1 MTKYIFVTG
10 GVVSGLG
17 KGITAASLGRLLK
30 MRGLKVAAQKLDP
43 YINVDPGTMS
53 PYQHGEV
60 YVTEDGAETDLDLG
74 HYERFIDEDLNK
86 YSNLTT
92 GKVYWNV
99 LNKERRGEYL
109 GSTVQ
114 VIPHITNEIKDF
126 VYRVGKKTN
135 ADVVITEIGGTIGD
149 IESQPFIEAV
159 RQISLEVGREN
170 SLFIHVTLVP
180 FLRGS
185 DEHKSKP
192 TQHSVK
198 ELLGMGTFSLIL
210 YNLHVMI
217 LDLEQENEILVYID
231 ENYSEAKAKSVGSQI
246 NLISNVREAK
256 FVSRQQAL
264 DEFIDT
270 QNDAALFDGIE
281 ADTLRDR
288 FVVTL
293 EDNSL
298 ITQTKEMLKQIDGVD
313 EVSAHDEIAN
323 GFQTVQ
329 KVLNIAA
336 MVIIVVLFVVSM
348 FIISNTIK
356 LAMYSRSQEIAIMK
370 MVGATNSFIRLP
382 FVVEGLILGFI
393 SSLVAFFL
401 EWGLYDFLA
410 SKIAQIDTLQLIT
423 IVPFAEC
430 IEFVAIAYAVTGF
443 VVGVFGSMLSIR
455 KFLRV

>member
-1 MTKYIFVTG
+1 MGIISMKKNNIGYLLREGFKGVFLHGFMSFAAICVT
-10 GVVSGLG
+10 
-17 KGITAASLGRLLK
+17 
-30 MRGLKVAAQKLDP
+30 VACL
-43 YINVDPGTMS
+43 I
-53 PYQHGEV
+53 
-60 YVTEDGAETDLDLG
+60 
-74 HYERFIDEDLNK
+74 I
-86 YSNLTT
+86 
-92 GKVYWNV
+92 
-99 LNKERRGEYL
+99 
-109 GSTVQ
+109 
-114 VIPHITNEIKDF
+114 
-126 VYRVGKKTN
+126 
-135 ADVVITEIGGTIGD
+135 
-149 IESQPFIEAV
+149 
-159 RQISLEVGREN
+159 
-170 SLFIHVTLVP
+170 
-180 FLRGS
+180 
-185 DEHKSKP
+185 
-192 TQHSVK
+192 
-198 ELLGMGTFSLIL
+198 MGTFSLIL

-246 NLISNVREAK
+246 NLISNVHEAK

-370 MVGATNSFIRLP
+370 MVGATNSFIRLRWSLFSSSGVFMTSSRRKSHRSIRCSSSP
-382 FVVEGLILGFI
+382 SCPLPSA
-393 SSLVAFFL
+393 SSLSRL
-401 EWGLYDFLA
+401 PTRLPA
-410 SKIAQIDTLQLIT
+410 SSSASSAVCFPSASSCGCDRSIGGTL
-423 IVPFAEC
+423 
-430 IEFVAIAYAVTGF
+430 
-443 VVGVFGSMLSIR
+443 
-455 KFLRV
+455 

>member
-1 MTKYIFVTG
+1 MKKNNIGYLLREGFKGVFLHGFMSFAAICVT
-10 GVVSGLG
+10 
-17 KGITAASLGRLLK
+17 
-30 MRGLKVAAQKLDP
+30 VACL
-43 YINVDPGTMS
+43 I
-53 PYQHGEV
+53 
-60 YVTEDGAETDLDLG
+60 
-74 HYERFIDEDLNK
+74 I
-86 YSNLTT
+86 
-92 GKVYWNV
+92 
-99 LNKERRGEYL
+99 
-109 GSTVQ
+109 
-114 VIPHITNEIKDF
+114 
-126 VYRVGKKTN
+126 
-135 ADVVITEIGGTIGD
+135 
-149 IESQPFIEAV
+149 
-159 RQISLEVGREN
+159 
-170 SLFIHVTLVP
+170 
-180 FLRGS
+180 
-185 DEHKSKP
+185 
-192 TQHSVK
+192 
-198 ELLGMGTFSLIL
+198 MGTFSLIL

-246 NLISNVREAK
+246 NLISNVHEAK

-382 FVVEGLILGFI
+382 FVVEGLMTSSRRKSRRSIRCSSSPSCPLPSA
-393 SSLVAFFL
+393 SSLSRL
-401 EWGLYDFLA
+401 P
-410 SKIAQIDTLQLIT
+410 T
-423 IVPFAEC
+423 P
-430 IEFVAIAYAVTGF
+430 
-443 VVGVFGSMLSIR
+443 
-455 KFLRV
+455 

>member
-1 MTKYIFVTG
+1 MKKNNIGYLLREGFKGVFLHGFMSFAAICVT
-10 GVVSGLG
+10 
-17 KGITAASLGRLLK
+17 
-30 MRGLKVAAQKLDP
+30 VACL
-43 YINVDPGTMS
+43 I
-53 PYQHGEV
+53 
-60 YVTEDGAETDLDLG
+60 
-74 HYERFIDEDLNK
+74 I
-86 YSNLTT
+86 
-92 GKVYWNV
+92 
-99 LNKERRGEYL
+99 
-109 GSTVQ
+109 
-114 VIPHITNEIKDF
+114 
-126 VYRVGKKTN
+126 
-135 ADVVITEIGGTIGD
+135 
-149 IESQPFIEAV
+149 
-159 RQISLEVGREN
+159 
-170 SLFIHVTLVP
+170 
-180 FLRGS
+180 
-185 DEHKSKP
+185 
-192 TQHSVK
+192 
-198 ELLGMGTFSLIL
+198 MGTFSLIL

-231 ENYSEAKAKSVGSQI
+231 ENYSEAK
-246 NLISNVREAK
+246 K